1 VHSLDDLACQTDKGI
16 VLAAALVQDLR
27 NRLILLPS
35 LDVIE
40 RISSETITRGH
51 RRIYG
56 ALNERLSPQ
65 HRSAFSNGG
74 NGHLISAKHGRPANA
89 RRQAAQQNPS
99 RFASPLPTPR
109 ALILAS
115 SRTVTMICRTQ

>member
-40 RISSETITRGH
+40 RISSETITRGN

-56 ALNERLSPQ
+56 ALNEWLFPSAPQRVSATVGTGISSVPSMDARTTHVGKLHSKIPAGSHRRCPRLV
-65 HRSAFSNGG
+65 RSFW
-74 NGHLISAKHGRPANA
+74 
-89 RRQAAQQNPS
+89 RQAELS
-99 RFASPLPTPR
+99 L
-109 ALILAS
+109 
-115 SRTVTMICRTQ
+115 

>member
-56 ALNERLSPQ
+56 ALNERLSSQ
-65 HRSAFSNGG
+65 HRSAFQQ
-74 NGHLISAKHGRPANA
+74 
-89 RRQAAQQNPS
+89 RRERASHQCQAW
-99 RFASPLPTPR
+99 TPGQ
-109 ALILAS
+109 
-115 SRTVTMICRTQ
+115 RT